1 MPTQDLFSSTNSNST
16 SLFDSLIFEEQS
28 NQAKPDDLTES
39 TPGAPRIKRKV
50 LRSSSIAV
58 IGEQTASKENY
69 DKEGQK
75 SFDEGENG
83 ESKEIKVDKENETK
97 NDTKIRGL
105 IHKKNLFYIC
115 SIHKNTTHT

>member
-1 MPTQDLFSSTNSNST
+1 MISLPLQKDPEPTQDLFSSTNSNST

-28 NQAKPDDLTES
+28 NQVKPDDLTES

-69 DKEGQK
+69 DKEVQK
-75 SFDEGENG
+75 SFDEGENDG
-83 ESKEIKVDKENETK
+83 DKEIKVEKENESKT
-97 NDTKIRGL
+97 DTKIRGL
-105 IHKKNLFYIC
+105 IHKKIF
-115 SIHKNTTHT
+115 